1 MSMARP
7 FYDSFAICPAL
18 CFHSSENFSGRN
30 IRHLTIKIAN
40 FAIGMACR
48 PIRLRNDGPEP
59 AAPGG
64 NGSIT

>member
-18 CFHSSENFSGRN
+18 CFRSSENFSGRN

-40 FAIGMACR
+40 FAIGHGVPPDTAA
-48 PIRLRNDGPEP
+48 NDGPEP